1 MPHVRARQVCVI
13 SGGVGAARLIRSLT
27 TVIDPTEITAVAN
40 VGDDLVLHGLHISP
54 DLDTI
59 TYTLAG
65 EINPET
71 GWGLRGETWQAM
83 ETVGRYGGIEWF
95 NLGDRDLGTHLY
107 RTHRLSEGAGLA
119 EITAE
124 ITAAWGLG
132 IRLLPVTEDR
142 LRTMVTLAEGADA
155 GTEIGFQDYF
165 VKHRHQVSVS
175 AIRFDGADRARPGPG
190 VLETIEGAERIVI
203 APSNPLV
210 SIDPVL
216 AVPGIRAAIEA
227 RRDDVVAVSPI
238 VGGAALKGPADR
250 LLTELGHESSVVG
263 IARVWAPLAATL
275 VIDEADADAAD
286 AVAAEGI
293 TPIVTP
299 TIMSEPGVAES
310 LARIVLDPSA
320 EIPASAG
327 RSPSEPDSNAPSEPD
342 SRSTS
347 ASGSRSDP
355 TSATDSE
362 AAS

>member
-1 MPHVRARQVCVI
+1 MSEADSVPRVRASQVCVI
-13 SGGVGAARLIRSLT
+13 SGGVGAARLIRSLST
-27 TVIDPTEITAVAN
+27 IVDLADITAVAN
-40 VGDDLVLHGLHISP
+40 VGDDVVLHGLHISP

-71 GWGLRGETWQAM
+71 GWGLRDETWQAM
-83 ETVGRYGGIEWF
+83 QTVGRYGGIDWF

-107 RTHRLSEGAGLA
+107 RTHRLNQGAGLA

-132 IRLLPVTEDR
+132 LRLLPVTEDP

-165 VKHRHQVSVS
+165 VKRRHAVPVS
-175 AIRFDGADRARPGPG
+175 AVRFDGAERARPGPG
-190 VLETIEGAERIVI
+190 VLDALNGAERIVI

-210 SIDPVL
+210 SVDPVL

-238 VGGAALKGPADR
+238 VSGAALKGPAGR
-250 LLTELGHESSVVG
+250 LLTELGHESTVVG
-263 IARVWAPLAATL
+263 IARLWASLAATL

-286 AVAAEGI
+286 AVAAEGMV
-293 TPIVTP
+293 PIVTP

-310 LARIVLDPSA
+310 LARMILGPSPSTPPTTSGSPFGPAFRSASA
-320 EIPASAG
+320 EGSKPGAS
-327 RSPSEPDSNAPSEPD
+327 S
-342 SRSTS
+342 ST
-347 ASGSRSDP
+347 P
-355 TSATDSE
+355 E
-362 AAS
+362 AFS